1 MPDARG
7 IVGCLSGEAKRGNS
21 NVTIANLKA
30 LTCAGMLLMGTAVP
44 AAAGAD
50 RLAFETSIPE
60 LQDAMAKG
68 SVTARQLVEAYL
80 ARIAA
85 YDQRGPRLNAVIT
98 LNPEALE
105 DAVRLDRERAEKGPR
120 GPLHGIPVL
129 IKDNFAVAGLPT
141 SDGTL
146 ALATY
151 KATTDAFQVRRLRE
165 AGAIILGK
173 TTMHE
178 LAMSVITVSSLSGET
193 RNPYDPR
200 RTPGGSSGGTGA
212 GIGASFAAAG
222 MGSDTCGSIR
232 IPAAYQSLFGMRG
245 TAGLSSRSGVV
256 PLSSTQDEAGPLAR
270 TVTDLAIMLDATVG
284 MDPDDPITKA
294 MAERP
299 APAYRD
305 GLRPGRLK
313 GARIGVLR
321 ALMTPEMMDAAMR
334 DKALAALETM
344 KAEGAEIVDVTIAD
358 LEPALKAAGVI
369 AHEFRHDFAAY
380 LARYPGAPITSASDI
395 TGKGLVHEAVD
406 TRLKQRA
413 AVETRDE
420 KAYAEALAKRAVAR
434 KMLLDA
440 MTAAGVDVLAYPSAL
455 QPPPLW
461 GAEMVGVGT
470 CAMSAVTGLPALSMP
485 LGLSINALPVGLD
498 LLGRPFEE
506 AKLLGIAYGWEQA
519 AHPRTPPFSTPPLTD
534 GKAPTPSH
542 FKVRTSA
549 DGPRADVA
557 FIYDPL
563 KATLRY
569 DARLDHLGNDEAVA
583 LTLQRTEDG
592 KPGAIIANLLRPG
605 QQKAKGDLQLDTR
618 ARADIAAGRLYL
630 RLYTR
635 AHPLGWAEAPLQR
648 Q

>member
-1 MPDARG
+1 MANARG
-7 IVGCLSGEAKRGNS
+7 IVDAERGNIRM
-21 NVTIANLKA
+21 TIARLNA
-30 LTCAGMLLMGTAVP
+30 LTYAGMLLLVTAIP
-44 AAAGAD
+44 AAADAD
-50 RLAFETSIPE
+50 RFVFETSIPE
-60 LQDAMAKG
+60 LQEAMAEGKAT
-68 SVTARQLVEAYL
+68 SRQLVEAYL

-98 LNPEALE
+98 LNPQALE
-105 DAVRLDRERAEKGPR
+105 DATRMDRERAEKGPR

-129 IKDNFAVAGLPT
+129 IKDNFAVTGLPT

-151 KATTDAFQVRRLRE
+151 IATTDAFQVRRLRA

-212 GIGASFAAAG
+212 SIGASFAAAG

-284 MDPDDPITKA
+284 ADPDDPITKA

-299 APAYRD
+299 APAYRE
-305 GLRPGRLK
+305 GLKPGGLK
-313 GARIGVLR
+313 GARIGVLQTLL
-321 ALMTPEMMDAAMR
+321 APEKMDAAMH
-334 DKALAALETM
+334 DKTLAALEAM
-344 KAEGAEIVDVTIAD
+344 KAEGAEIIDVTIPD
-358 LEPALKAAGVI
+358 FEPTMRAASVI
-369 AHEFRHDFAAY
+369 AYEFARDFAAY
-380 LARYPGAPITSASDI
+380 LARHPGAPIASASDI
-395 TGKGLVHEAVD
+395 AGKGLVHEAVD
-406 TRLKQRA
+406 ARVKQRSA
-413 AVETRDE
+413 AATQDE

-434 KMLLDA
+434 RVILDA
-440 MTAAGVDVLAYPSAL
+440 MAAAGVDVLAYPTSL
-455 QPPPLW
+455 QPPPLR
-461 GAEMVGVGT
+461 GAEMFGVGT
-470 CAMSAVTGLPALSMP
+470 CTISAVTGLPALSVP

-498 LLGRPFEE
+498 LLGKPFEE
-506 AKLLGIAYGWEQA
+506 AKLLNLAYGWEQA
-519 AHPRTPPFSTPPLTD
+519 AHPRTPPFSTPPLAN
-534 GKAPTPSH
+534 GKAPAPSR
-542 FKVRTSA
+542 FKVRTLG

-557 FIYDPL
+557 FMYDPL
-563 KATLRY
+563 NATLRY
-569 DARLDHLGNDEAVA
+569 DARLDRLGNDAPVA

-592 KPGAIIANLLRPG
+592 KPSAIITNLLRPG
-605 QQKAKGDLQLDTR
+605 QRKAKGELQLDTR

-630 RLYTR
+630 RLFTR
-635 AHPLGWAEAPLQR
+635 AHPLGREEAPIPPQR
-648 Q
+648 